1 MLLRAN
7 KGQRCWLIWV
17 VFVLGFSLP
26 LIPANAKSELTQ
38 QPNKSDATRLPQPIQ
53 KVLSRLKVPTGNIS
67 IYVRNISTGKTL
79 ISHNSNRLRTPASTI
94 KLLTTYAALKSL
106 GPNYTWPTEIWL
118 RGKLEHGVLK
128 GDLIIKGFGDPYL
141 VREKFWLLLKSLR
154 ERGLK
159 TIDGNIIIDNSYFD
173 LPDHDPAAF
182 DEKPFRIYNASP
194 SALMYNFQATRFL
207 FQPMLK
213 SGFIKTKNNQQQG
226 IGKVSVVPQ
235 PAISDFKFK
244 NNLSLQQGHCRASHR
259 RPEFTRNK
267 AGKLT
272 ISGNYAIA
280 CQQQT
285 VMRAISNPEEHVF
298 NAFREL
304 WHEMGGTLTGHYKNG
319 TIRNG
324 DKRFF
329 VYHSPTLG
337 ELIRLI
343 NKWSNNV
350 MTKQLLLTLGATE
363 YGNPGTFQKGRQAV
377 LNILAENGMVT
388 QGIILENGSGLSRR
402 ARITAKQMANLLERA
417 YQDAYMPEFISS
429 LPVIGLDGT
438 LRKRFQKSDLQ
449 GRGHLKTGTLDFVT
463 SIAGYLLNK
472 KGQRLVIV
480 IQHTGKKAGGSRGK
494 KIQDAI
500 LHWSFEH

>member
-1 MLLRAN
+1 MFLRTN
-7 KGQRCWLIWV
+7 NGQRCWQTWW

-26 LIPANAKSELTQ
+26 LIPVNAKPEITQ
-38 QPNKSDATRLPQPIQ
+38 QQHKSDITNLPQPIQ
-53 KVLSRLKVPTGNIS
+53 KVLARLKVPAGNIS
-67 IYVRNISTGKTL
+67 IVVRDISTGKTL
-79 ISHNSNRLRTPASTI
+79 ISHNSNRLRAPASTI

-106 GPNYTWPTEIWL
+106 GPDYTWPTEIWL

-141 VREKFWLLLKSLR
+141 VQEKFWLLLKSLR

-159 TIDGNIIIDNSYFD
+159 TIDGNIIIDNSFFD
-173 LPDHDPAAF
+173 LPAYDPAAF
-182 DEKPFRIYNASP
+182 DAKPFRVYNASP

-213 SGFIKTKNNQQQG
+213 RGFIKTKNNQQRG

-235 PAISDFKFK
+235 PAISNFKFK
-244 NNLSLQQGHCRASHR
+244 NNLSLKRGKCQAAHQ
-259 RPEFTRNK
+259 RPKFTKDK

-272 ISGNYAIA
+272 ITGNYAIA

-285 VMRAISNPEEHVF
+285 IMRTVSTPEAHVF

-304 WHEMGGTLTGHYKNG
+304 WYEMGGTITGNYKSG

-324 DKRFF
+324 DERFL

-350 MTKQLLLTLGATE
+350 MTKQLLLTLGATK
-363 YGNPGTFQKGRQAV
+363 YGIPGTFQKGRQAV
-377 LNILAENGMVT
+377 LNILAENGVAT
-388 QGIILENGSGLSRR
+388 PGIILENGSGLSRQ
-402 ARITAKQMANLLERA
+402 ARITATQMANLLERA

-463 SIAGYLLNK
+463 SIAGYLLNR

-480 IQHTGKKAGGSRGK
+480 IQHSGKKAGGGRGK

-500 LHWSFEH
+500 LNWSFEH